1 MKKLKFSLLL
11 IIMMLCLADNTY
23 AQKQKIDIKMVVL
36 DAKQNGNNISDLYLK
51 RKQFLTI
58 YNNEDNELLFANVSG
73 VNDDQSFGDMFGT
86 ETKDQA
92 ETDTTFRAKD
102 ISFSWKYINNYDK
115 KQGTATVN
123 INLIFKPQGTV
134 FYCHMMLENLDVYEY
149 TGYVEG
155 TLDSSKFGN

>member
-86 ETKDQA
+86 ETKDYA
-92 ETDTTFRAKD
+92 VPRF
-102 ISFSWKYINNYDK
+102 
-115 KQGTATVN
+115 
-123 INLIFKPQGTV
+123 
-134 FYCHMMLENLDVYEY
+134 
-149 TGYVEG
+149 
-155 TLDSSKFGN
+155 